1 MKVMFEDH
9 VWYQL
14 KAMPYRTMDNVIDG
28 VMLTLINIQQQ
39 VRQRENQL
47 RRFATIMQD
56 ANDAITVQDF
66 NGRILAWNK
75 WAQMMY
81 GWTQAEVLKMNTTE
95 LIPEETRSISFDQVG
110 IEAVREVIWD
120 AGRESRYPLAF
131 VR

>member
-9 VWYQL
+9 AWYQL